1 MIELCLSLIGIY
13 IEYVNLVMSLMVNWG
28 RRELWKLKKMCE
40 FGVFKQLSRWFSWIF
55 LSIAKI

>member
-28 RRELWKLKKMCE
+28 RREL
-40 FGVFKQLSRWFSWIF
+40 
-55 LSIAKI
+55 